1 MCFFTFELGVYKKTV
16 WKRNLMFH
24 SWLRPRAISVITE
37 RRRWALGS
45 EMLRYRFLRSERVF
59 DSVQQLSVST
69 QAQQL
74 RQFAQSVAPNRGG
87 GFKPATMNTGGEFRP
102 QTTARADSP
111 HALLMLISEG
121 VAGFMTDVNP
131 PTRLADFTEPF
142 FSLWTHSCKKK
153 KKKKRKVVSQWVHTE
168 AVQEISTAAEWTLRW
183 DCFCCSPE

>member
-1 MCFFTFELGVYKKTV
+1 
-16 WKRNLMFH
+16 
-24 SWLRPRAISVITE
+24 
-37 RRRWALGS
+37 
-45 EMLRYRFLRSERVF
+45 MLRYRFLRSERVF

-153 KKKKRKVVSQWVHTE
+153 EKKRKGRSSHNESILKLFRRFPQLLNEPCGGIVFAALRSKLTVSCHARV
-168 AVQEISTAAEWTLRW
+168 
-183 DCFCCSPE
+183 